1 VGVVGGIEVIIVRI
15 VVVIVAEVI
24 IVRIVAY

>member
-1 VGVVGGIEVIIVRI
+1 MGVVGGIEVIIVRI